1 MTEREACA
9 LLKARFEQAGYQ
21 IAENQPFDEDG
32 VTFEIDGFDAT
43 ARVGYEYI
51 TEEAGDSWD
60 VDGTVIA
67 TLEARREQGTLHVLV
82 IDEATAPDP
91 TTLESAARAFLLALP
106 KPAAATV
113 VAAAPTAEHTAKTP
127 EPKPKSK
134 AAKAE
139 TEPKSKAPTKPKTAK
154 AEPKPKA
161 PKAEPKPK
169 AAKAEP
175 KPKPPTKR
183 SKPATATR

>member
-9 LLKARFEQAGYQ
+9 LLKARFEEAGYQ

-60 VDGTVIA
+60 VDGAVIA
-67 TLEARREQGTLHVLV
+67 TLEARRKQGTLHVLV

-91 TTLESAARAFLLALP
+91 AALESAARAFLLELP
-106 KPAAATV
+106 KPATV
-113 VAAAPTAEHTAKTP
+113 AEPTAEP
-127 EPKPKSK
+127 EPPKPPKRTTKATKPKAEPKPKPKSK
-134 AAKAE
+134 AE
-139 TEPKSKAPTKPKTAK
+139 LKPKA
-154 AEPKPKA
+154 APKPKA
-161 PKAEPKPK
+161 PKAPPKDK
-169 AAKAEP
+169 APAKD
-175 KPKPPTKR
+175 KPPAKR
-183 SKPATATR
+183 SKRVTTTR